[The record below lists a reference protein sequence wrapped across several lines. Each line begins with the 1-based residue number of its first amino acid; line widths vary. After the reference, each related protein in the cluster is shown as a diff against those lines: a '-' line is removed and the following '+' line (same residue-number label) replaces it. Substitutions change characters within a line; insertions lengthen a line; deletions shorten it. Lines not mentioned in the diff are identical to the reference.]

1 VVDDVK
7 ATTPES
13 AKRWKTVSYL
23 AVLAGVAAAV
33 VGLIGVLREGMS
45 AMDLLLFAGGMLVG
59 VLGIRGLRR
68 ARTS

>member
-1 VVDDVK
+1 
-7 ATTPES
+7 
-13 AKRWKTVSYL
+13 
-23 AVLAGVAAAV
+23 V